1 MPKYCSV
8 PNCKNDSGNGSDRK
22 SFYKFPLQDPVRL
35 QQWLRN
41 MGRENWTPSRHQ
53 YICHEHF
60 PPSCFKVRWGIRY
73 LESDAVPTVFQ
84 EAEKRKA
91 TDQSEKTPKR
101 LRADGN
107 QSIMVSGDRTGAVD
121 AVEVESTLHT
131 VHLYEIT
138 VDPSQQGKASL
149 VEPSD
154 VGESDSSLRTELNTL
169 ASFDGF
175 ETGANFPL
183 TLFQT
188 VDDLSN
194 SGENTEVVVM
204 SECAVGEGQDELV
217 SGIAAAILTQG
228 HGLVSSDSTLG
239 CADEAAASLS
249 VEDATCTTEEFLDI
263 QEGHETQVIA
273 YFETIPN
280 VFPGE
285 TSTKFTFSPD
295 TVLSSALSSKPIT
308 STLPIVSKHVPPS
321 PASLVLTVERLDTD
335 SGEGDD
341 DKSEDDSLERQDH
354 QLEEHCYHK
363 NSLSK
368 EQLEAIVAELQK
380 KVKVLQQRHRRHL
393 EKLLGLENTVSQLR
407 QSNLLNEER
416 LQLLERAYIQTS
428 AAVTEAG
435 ETVAIIYEEDD
446 AAYFYTP
453 LIDAGE
459 KLWQQEQQL
468 YQAVN
473 LIWIT
478 GRRYSP
484 HHKGDRSAFIKTK
497 SEAGGGLTRGN
508 V

>member
-8 PNCKNDSGNGSDRK
+8 PNCKNDSGSGSDRK

-60 PPSCFKVRWGIRY
+60 APSSFKVRWGIRY

-91 TDQSEKTPKR
+91 TDQSERKPKR
-101 LRADGN
+101 LRVNSN
-107 QSIMVSGDRTGAVD
+107 QNIAVSDDRTVVVD
-121 AVEVESTLHT
+121 AVEMESTLHT

-138 VDPSQQGKASL
+138 VDPSQQEEASL
-149 VEPSD
+149 VETSD
-154 VGESDSSLRTELNTL
+154 VGESDCSLQTDLNVL
-169 ASFDGF
+169 ASADRF
-175 ETGANFPL
+175 ETGTNFPL
-183 TLFQT
+183 ALFQT

-204 SECAVGEGQDELV
+204 SECPAGEGQDELV
-217 SGIAAAILTQG
+217 NGIAAAILTQG
-228 HGLVSSDSTLG
+228 HGLVTNDSTLG
-239 CADEAAASLS
+239 CTDEAVASLG
-249 VEDATCTTEEFLDI
+249 VEDATEDLSDV
-263 QEGHETQVIA
+263 QECHETQVIA

-280 VFPGE
+280 VFPSE
-285 TSTKFTFSPD
+285 TSTQFTFSPD

-321 PASLVLTVERLDTD
+321 PTSLVLTVERLDTE
-335 SGEGDD
+335 GEEGDD
-341 DKSEDDSLERQDH
+341 DKSEEDCTEQQDH

-428 AAVTEAG
+428 AAVSDAG

-446 AAYFYTP
+446 AAYLYTT
-453 LIDAGE
+453 LNDAEE
-459 KLWQQEQQL
+459 KL
-468 YQAVN
+468 
-473 LIWIT
+473 
-478 GRRYSP
+478 
-484 HHKGDRSAFIKTK
+484 
-497 SEAGGGLTRGN
+497 
-508 V
+508 

>member
-1 MPKYCSV
+1 MPKYCSA
-8 PNCKNDSGNGSDRK
+8 PNCKNDSGSGSDRK

-60 PPSCFKVRWGIRY
+60 APSCFKVRWGIRY
-73 LESDAVPTVFQ
+73 LESDAVPNVFQ

-91 TDQSEKTPKR
+91 TDHIEKKPKR
-101 LRADGN
+101 LRVKSN
-107 QSIMVSGDRTGAVD
+107 QSITVSHDSAVAAD
-121 AVEVESTLHT
+121 AAEMHT

-138 VDPSQQGKASL
+138 VDPSQQGETSL
-149 VEPSD
+149 VESSD
-154 VGESDSSLRTELNTL
+154 VVGSDCSLQTDRNPL
-169 ASFDGF
+169 ASRFKM
-175 ETGANFPL
+175 ETNFPL

-204 SECAVGEGQDELV
+204 SECPAGEGQDELV
-217 SGIAAAILTQG
+217 NGITAAILSHG
-228 HGLVSSDSTLG
+228 HGLAMNDATL
-239 CADEAAASLS
+239 CRTDEAVASHA
-249 VEDATCTTEEFLDI
+249 VEDVTCTTEQFSDV
-263 QEGHETQVIA
+263 QESHETQVIA

-280 VFPGE
+280 VFPSE
-285 TSTKFTFSPD
+285 TPTQFTFSPD
-295 TVLSSALSSKPIT
+295 TVLSSALSSKPIS
-308 STLPIVSKHVPPS
+308 STLPIVSKHISPS
-321 PASLVLTVERLDTD
+321 PTSLVLTLERLDTE
-335 SGEGDD
+335 EGDD
-341 DKSEDDSLERQDH
+341 SQSEEDGIEQQDH

-393 EKLLGLENTVSQLR
+393 EKLTGLENTVSQLR

-428 AAVTEAG
+428 AAVSDAG

-453 LIDAGE
+453 VNNTDE
-459 KLWQQEQQL
+459 KL
-468 YQAVN
+468 
-473 LIWIT
+473 
-478 GRRYSP
+478 
-484 HHKGDRSAFIKTK
+484 
-497 SEAGGGLTRGN
+497 
-508 V
+508 